1 MEGSLVSQNEHFP
14 TELGANANG
23 QETKISRIKTGKEE
37 IKLSLAK
44 EMTAEVENP
53 RDPTK
58 KLRF

>member
-1 MEGSLVSQNEHFP
+1 MSQNEHFP